1 MIRCLVADDHA
12 AVLKAITQLLREE
25 GGFDI
30 VATARRGD
38 EALAKLRSTKPDV
51 AVLDARMPGMAGVEV
66 ARAAAAEGLKTAN
79 VIYTGVADHALL
91 LDAADAGIRGFVLK
105 DAPLED
111 LVRGLRAVAAGE
123 SYVDGAL
130 ASTVVR
136 GAASAGLPQLTVR
149 ERQVLSHLADG
160 YRYEE
165 IGESLS
171 ISPATVRVYVQRAMQ
186 RLDAS
191 TRTQAVAA
199 ALRLALIE

>member
-1 MIRCLVADDHA
+1 MSSCLVADDHA
-12 AVLKAITQLLREE
+12 AVLRAVTQVLRED
-25 GGFDI
+25 GGFDV

-38 EALAKLRSTKPDV
+38 EALAKLRTTKPDV
-51 AVLDARMPGMAGVEV
+51 AVLDARMPGMSGIEV
-66 ARAAAAEGLKTAN
+66 ARAAAEEGLETAN
-79 VIYTGVADHALL
+79 VIYTGAADHALL

-105 DAPLED
+105 DAPLDD
-111 LVRGLRAVAAGE
+111 LIRSLRAVAAGE

-136 GAASAGLPQLTVR
+136 GAAASGLPQLSLR
-149 ERQVLSHLADG
+149 ERQVLTHLADG
-160 YRYEE
+160 FRYEE
-165 IGESLS
+165 IGRKLS

-191 TRTQAVAA
+191 TKTQAVAA